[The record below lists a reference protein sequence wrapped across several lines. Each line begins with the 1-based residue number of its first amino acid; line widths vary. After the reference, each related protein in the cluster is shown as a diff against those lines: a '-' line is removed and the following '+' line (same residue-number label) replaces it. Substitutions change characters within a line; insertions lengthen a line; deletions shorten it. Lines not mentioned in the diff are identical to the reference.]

1 MEIANPVGDA
11 LHGLH
16 RRDDD
21 ALNERPAV
29 GRPPQRTPAVKSS
42 PLQFSGFQLFQ
53 AATSAQSA
61 VRLSFDFSA

>member
-16 RRDDD
+16 RRDDG
-21 ALNERPAV
+21 ALNERPVV
-29 GRPPQRTPAVKSS
+29 GRLCRPLNPARYSS
-42 PLQFSGFQLFQ
+42 LVFQLFQ

>member
-21 ALNERPAV
+21 ALNERPLKGSNV
-29 GRPPQRTPAVKSS
+29 SRRPLNPARYSS
-42 PLQFSGFQLFQ
+42 LVFQLFQ

>member
-21 ALNERPAV
+21 ALNERPVV
-29 GRPPQRTPAVKSS
+29 GRPSRRTPAVKSS
-42 PLQFSGFQLFQ
+42 PLQFSGFSVVPSRDIRAIRGSSVF
-53 AATSAQSA
+53 
-61 VRLSFDFSA
+61 